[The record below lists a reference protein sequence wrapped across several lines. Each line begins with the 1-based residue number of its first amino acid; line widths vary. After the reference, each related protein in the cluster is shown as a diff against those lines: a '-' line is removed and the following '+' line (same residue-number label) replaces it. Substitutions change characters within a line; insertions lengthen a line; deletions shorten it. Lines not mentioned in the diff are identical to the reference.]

1 MIQLLEFCIFCI
13 FFSYL
18 PGNCLKYAACLFFFY
33 FFERQQTK
41 FLRKL
46 FTIEFASGMDLVFN
60 YEDNQNKSTIIS
72 CTIITENF
80 NENFKALISKN
91 IEKEKKYHKLK
102 EILYHNTFF
111 AYWKKDPKYNP
122 DNHFE
127 FIDKELKDE
136 KEIYQKMGEELST
149 PFPNDHPKWKFFVF
163 KKYKKTKGA
172 VIMKFHHSLVDG
184 ISLLSFFLKSCEVE
198 NVKFVK
204 MPKISMLKWI
214 FIYISLPVLGVY
226 YLFMNV
232 IKKQDRNKIHNFE
245 LSGKKKVFTLQMNRN
260 LTDLKVISKG
270 LRISIN
276 DLFTSVLMECLQ
288 EYYKDKFKE
297 EFKESIM
304 FMPVSMRSLPPPG
317 ITCPLNNT
325 MITLFAKMKMIKG
338 DDKELVAKGYG
349 KMLTTLKNSLEAPIL
364 FLLIHYAPKLLP
376 NFVFQNFYK
385 FMAIKPSLGFTN
397 VPGPLEE
404 VKYGRASIENIFFY
418 VPTVSS
424 IGLGFSLFTYNNK
437 LMFGVQADEKT
448 QINPEMFTKKYEQVM
463 DIYIDQAMKR
473 AGGNPN
479 KTNTNT
485 KGEKKPTKGE
495 KKKK

>member
-1 MIQLLEFCIFCI
+1 
-13 FFSYL
+13 
-18 PGNCLKYAACLFFFY
+18 
-33 FFERQQTK
+33 
-41 FLRKL
+41 
-46 FTIEFASGMDLVFN
+46 
-60 YEDNQNKSTIIS
+60 
-72 CTIITENF
+72 
-80 NENFKALISKN
+80 
-91 IEKEKKYHKLK
+91 
-102 EILYHNTFF
+102 
-111 AYWKKDPKYNP
+111 
-122 DNHFE
+122 
-127 FIDKELKDE
+127 
-136 KEIYQKMGEELST
+136 
-149 PFPNDHPKWKFFVF
+149 
-163 KKYKKTKGA
+163 
-172 VIMKFHHSLVDG
+172 
-184 ISLLSFFLKSCEVE
+184 
-198 NVKFVK
+198 
-204 MPKISMLKWI
+204 
-214 FIYISLPVLGVY
+214 
-226 YLFMNV
+226 
-232 IKKQDRNKIHNFE
+232 
-245 LSGKKKVFTLQMNRN
+245 
-260 LTDLKVISKG
+260 
-270 LRISIN
+270 
-276 DLFTSVLMECLQ
+276 
-288 EYYKDKFKE
+288 
-297 EFKESIM
+297 M